1 MNHGIKGFLFG
12 KLMMQ
17 LRMWD
22 YETAQKNTILLANST
37 TTQERIW
44 KYYRRTCRVLYPPI
58 ETQRF
63 ASSIEK
69 LDTNNPPYYIILSA
83 LTEFKRIDI
92 AIQHFPN
99 KQDLKLY
106 II

>member
-1 MNHGIKGFLFG
+1 MNQGIKGFLFG
-12 KLMMQ
+12 KLMKQ

-22 YETAQKNTILLANST
+22 YEASQKNTILLANST

-44 KYYRRTCRVLYPPI
+44 KYYRRTSRVLYPPI

-63 ASSIEK
+63 ASSIEN
-69 LDTNNPPYYIILSA
+69 LDTNHPPYYIILSA
-83 LTEFKRIDI
+83 LTEFKRIDV
-92 AIQHFPN
+92 ALKYFPQN
-99 KQDLKLY
+99 TDTQLF